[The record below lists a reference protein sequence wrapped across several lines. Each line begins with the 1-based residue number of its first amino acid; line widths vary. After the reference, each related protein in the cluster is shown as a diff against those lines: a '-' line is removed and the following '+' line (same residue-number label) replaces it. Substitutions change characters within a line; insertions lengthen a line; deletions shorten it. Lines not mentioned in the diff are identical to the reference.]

1 MSSSK
6 KNPLSVTL
14 TIKVTNN
21 ETGKDTEQTLT
32 GNAAFLVMDT
42 DEHLLATMIGAA
54 TPSHTVAILRQV
66 QELSTRVST
75 ASPEIAAAMLMDM
88 IMRDGPRGKREKR
101 SDNPL
106 DSLLHDIM
114 HSRDPESPESA
125 ELKRFADDLEKLFK
139 EN

>member
-14 TIKVTNN
+14 TIKVTNC
-21 ETGKDTEQTLT
+21 ETGKDTEQTLV

-42 DEHLLATMIGAA
+42 DEHLMATMIGGT

-66 QELSTRVST
+66 QELHAKVCE

-88 IMRDGPRGKREKR
+88 IMRDEPRGKREKR
-101 SDNPL
+101 FDNPL
-106 DSLLHDIM
+106 DSLLRDIL

-125 ELKRFADDLEKLFK
+125 DLKRFADDLEKLFK
-139 EN
+139 DN